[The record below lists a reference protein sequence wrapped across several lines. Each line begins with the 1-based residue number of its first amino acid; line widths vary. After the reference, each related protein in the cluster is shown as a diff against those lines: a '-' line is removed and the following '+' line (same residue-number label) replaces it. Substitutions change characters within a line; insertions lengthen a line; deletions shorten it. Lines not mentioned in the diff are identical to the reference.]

1 MRDSMLFVSGEL
13 EMRTGGV
20 PVRLPPDGISNRFR
34 TVYSFIDRERLENIF
49 RIFDFPSPEL
59 SAGARSQTTVPQ
71 QALFLFNSPFVL
83 HLAKAIA
90 LRVTPHSE
98 PHAAVAEL
106 FRLVLARDPEAEE
119 VELFGAF
126 LRNRGS
132 GETTEVGSFEETVA
146 ELAQILM
153 LSNEFLFVD

>member
-1 MRDSMLFVSGEL
+1 M
-13 EMRTGGV
+13 
-20 PVRLPPDGISNRFR
+20 
-34 TVYSFIDRERLENIF
+34 
-49 RIFDFPSPEL
+49 
-59 SAGARSQTTVPQ
+59 
-71 QALFLFNSPFVL
+71 
-83 HLAKAIA
+83 
-90 LRVTPHSE
+90 
-98 PHAAVAEL
+98 L

-126 LRNRGS
+126 FRNRGN